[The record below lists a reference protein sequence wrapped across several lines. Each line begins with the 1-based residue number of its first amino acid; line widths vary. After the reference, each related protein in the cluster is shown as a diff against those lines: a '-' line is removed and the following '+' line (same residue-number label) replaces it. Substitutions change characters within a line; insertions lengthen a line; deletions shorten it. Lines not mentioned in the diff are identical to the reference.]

1 MFYDKPY
8 FISVPRFSFHQWQ
21 CSTHDKFQLTVG
33 ANSKLNSHVSTLQ
46 KHLRVM
52 SICFPRSP
60 GIVGARRDIVGITF
74 AKPWY
79 GTPFS
84 KPRKNAPFTIDYLAF
99 MDGSFR
105 IKVGEMDF
113 FTWASSWRRKGRRFP
128 WVLSRPPSMPP
139 FWPSPHHC
147 PLLRLHDPEGC

>member
-84 KPRKNAPFTIDYLAF
+84 KPRNKTPLTMNFHGWFIADL
-99 MDGSFR
+99 
-105 IKVGEMDF
+105 
-113 FTWASSWRRKGRRFP
+113 SWRRMDFLPGPRLEGVKVVDFLECFQGRHQCRP
-128 WVLSRPPSMPP
+128 SGQVLTIVH
-139 FWPSPHHC
+139 F
-147 PLLRLHDPEGC
+147 

>member
-84 KPRKNAPFTIDYLAF
+84 KPRKTPFTMNFPAF

-105 IKVGEMDF
+105 IKVGGMDF
-113 FTWASSWRRKGRRFP
+113 LPGPRLEGVKVVDFLECFQGRHQCRP
-128 WVLSRPPSMPP
+128 SGQVLTIVH
-139 FWPSPHHC
+139 F
-147 PLLRLHDPEGC
+147 